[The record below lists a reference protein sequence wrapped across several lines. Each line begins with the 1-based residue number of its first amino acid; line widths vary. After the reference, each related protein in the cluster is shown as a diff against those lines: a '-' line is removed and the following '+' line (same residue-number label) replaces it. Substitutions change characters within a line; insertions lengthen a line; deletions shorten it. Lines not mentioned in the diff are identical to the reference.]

1 MSDHTPKLKRVQK
14 WEKDLKVKLDKA
26 IIGGVVTKVKCAL
39 CMIHADSIK
48 NLKNFSQIWIDG
60 SNFAYVL
67 TYDFDVLM
75 YDVYLLTYL

>member
-1 MSDHTPKLKRVQK
+1 MSDYTPKLKRVQK
-14 WEKDLKVKLDKA
+14 WEKDLKVKLDKV
-26 IIGGVVTKVKCAL
+26 IQGVVTKVKCAL

-48 NLKNFSQIWIDG
+48 NLKSFSEIWIDG
-60 SNFAYVL
+60 SNLAYTL